1 MNKFWEKNMYQFRFQ
16 TQSSNLIARQLPS
29 KGSNYQIWVQ
39 DLWQFLFQTLIRL
52 NEWLWDQEKCQ
63 IRFSS
68 HKSLKSTNSSSSSRE
83 KHALAPISDPKK
95 SKALNLSVKQEPIQI
110 SDPHQAKWINFER
123 KTCTNSD
130 FRLNDQTW
138 EQDYCIFQF

>member
-1 MNKFWEKNMYQFRFQ
+1 MREKHVPIPISDSMINLANRTTAF
-16 TQSSNLIARQLPS
+16 SNFKPS
-29 KGSNYQIWVQ
+29 KGSNDQIWVQ

-83 KHALAPISDPKK
+83 KHAITPISDPKK

-110 SDPHQAKWINFER
+110 SHPHQAKWINFER

-130 FRLNDQTW
+130 FRLNDQIW
-138 EQDYCIFQF
+138 